1 MLVTIRRSGGI
12 EVVYLWNK
20 GKRIGGERLCHN
32 MTASC
37 ILNTLNIL
45 KPFIIRV
52 SRQSCDASYDT
63 GERSLK

>member
-37 ILNTLNIL
+37 ILSILNVL
-45 KPFIIRV
+45 KPFIVGVGRP
-52 SRQSCDASYDT
+52 SCDASYNT
-63 GERSLK
+63 GEPRLK